1 MIIWTRVLLSQGL
14 SSYVKKED
22 GRITDWEKSAES
34 RTQPFIISS
43 IEFLRRPYLLWWRSV
58 TGWGSRWRSFSRKV
72 KAWSWRRNRGNCW
85 SDIIPW
91 MHRGRNGWW
100 PMWKELPTANRLPT
114 GKNRSGR
121 CNLFIKVRGLC
132 FSLPLYFTVT
142 QGKVPLNHRFRV
154 IERHCSQNDMD
165 GYLKSGFGVPSIYNC
180 RTLKWFHTR
189 RQNSPLYTHR
199 SRWKYP
205 W

>member
-100 PMWKELPTANRLPT
+100 PMWKELPTANRLPP
-114 GKNRSGR
+114 GKNRNGR

-132 FSLPLYFTVT
+132 FFTASLFYCDTRKSAAQSP
-142 QGKVPLNHRFRV
+142 VPGDRAALFSECHGRV
-154 IERHCSQNDMD
+154 SQ
-165 GYLKSGFGVPSIYNC
+165 
-180 RTLKWFHTR
+180 KWFWNT
-189 RQNSPLYTHR
+189 LYL
-199 SRWKYP
+199 
-205 W
+205 